1 MSNKNGQ
8 AAVSA
13 SYFLFRLHRA
23 YVPYVSIY
31 LSAGGWSGVQIG
43 IFMAIGPLV
52 TFLTQPLWGYLGD
65 LWGNLPRLCA
75 LLVLLAGASALT
87 FAFLPVSP
95 LFFAL
100 ALLMGLFQGP
110 VSPMLDSMGVR
121 ILGQSKNRWGLTRLW
136 GSIGFAA
143 VTLAIGRA
151 FAQNAK
157 MPLVGYAVVS
167 LLTMFAVLRLPFQW
181 KPGQAKLRGFQ
192 FSGLANVLRGP
203 FLTFLGAMFLLQLGH
218 FMQSDFL
225 SLVMTDR
232 CLKHHSGLAWSST
245 AGGDNCLPHDHP
257 PVERYSAE
265 RLVIGQG
272 LNRAALVLLPFLQ
285 SAAYAFVHGI
295 KGITTAA
302 ILVSVVLIVDRLVPE
317 EYHATGF
324 TLNTAF
330 TATLPQFLAGLIG
343 GRIYDA
349 WGGTVL
355 FLISAAAATAGTALC
370 CGCGQ
375 RKGRFS
381 LGNLPSI

>member
-13 SYFLFRLHRA
+13 SYFLFFASIGA

-75 LLVLLAGASALT
+75 LLVLLAGASALA

-232 CLKHHSGLAWSST
+232 GASSTIVGLAWSST
-245 AGGDNCLPHDHP
+245 ALVEI
-257 PVERYSAE
+257 PVFLMTIRLLERYSAE
-265 RLVIGQG
+265 RLVIWSGV
-272 LNRAALVLLPFLQ
+272 LTVLRLVLF
-285 SAAYAFVHGI
+285 AFSYNPLLMLLVHGI

-355 FLISAAAATAGTALC
+355 FLISAAAATAGTAAFMLWLRAREKE
-370 CGCGQ
+370 G
-375 RKGRFS
+375 S
-381 LGNLPSI
+381 H